1 VQHLILF
8 LSSNESTNPDASLFH
23 SSGEKR
29 RKTGSGRGFAH
40 SELVGV
46 DVDAK
51 RFWQAD
57 RRRHSRNLDPYECQR
72 PLIPFAIGK
81 LPP

>member
-1 VQHLILF
+1 MPVCSIRR
-8 LSSNESTNPDASLFH
+8 ER
-23 SSGEKR
+23 SGGKQGR
-29 RKTGSGRGFAH
+29 GRGFAH

-51 RFWQAD
+51 QFWQAD
-57 RRRHSRNLDPYECQR
+57 CRRHSRNLDPYECQR

-81 LPP
+81 LPPLRM